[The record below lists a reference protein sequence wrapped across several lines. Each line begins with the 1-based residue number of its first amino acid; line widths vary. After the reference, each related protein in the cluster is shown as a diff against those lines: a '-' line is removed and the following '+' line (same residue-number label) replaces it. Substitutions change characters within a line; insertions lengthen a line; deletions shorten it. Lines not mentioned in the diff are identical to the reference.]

1 MVTLKWGY
9 DFTGSY
15 YSAQVNIPSQTTA
28 EYGTAEYGANAT
40 VVAYYTSGVA
50 LTTIE
55 TNASSKGK
63 IVQIGVEM
71 DINNSQLSIQKIE
84 LQAKNGKIA

>member
-1 MVTLKWGY
+1 MKLVRAWITPLIALVIAFGI
-9 DFTGSY
+9 
-15 YSAQVNIPSQTTA
+15 V
-28 EYGTAEYGANAT
+28 
-40 VVAYYTSGVA
+40 SGVA

-55 TNASSKGK
+55 TNATSKGK

-84 LQAKNGKIA
+84 LQTKNGKVA